1 MSPRFLRCM
10 MAAAL
15 LTAAAVP
22 SGAVTLKKEAERKRA
37 PEFEL
42 KDGSGKTVRLSDHA
56 GRVVVLDFWA
66 TWCTPCKSAM
76 PWLSELAAKYRGEG
90 FEILGISMDQEG
102 WEKVKPFLAKVPVTY
117 PILMGTRRVG
127 YLYGD
132 VESLPLMFF
141 VDREQRV
148 AAIHVG
154 AASRKE
160 VEKTIRALLSLDR

>member
-1 MSPRFLRCM
+1 MSSQFLRSV

-15 LTAAAVP
+15 LAAAAAP
-22 SGAVTLKKEAERKRA
+22 ARAVTLKKEAERKRA

-42 KDGSGKTVRLSDHA
+42 KDGGGNTVRLSDHS
-56 GRVVVLDFWA
+56 GKVVVIDFWA
-66 TWCTPCKSAM
+66 TWCAPCKSAM
-76 PWLSELAAKYRGEG
+76 PWLSELRAKYRGEG
-90 FEILGISMDQEG
+90 FEILGISMDEEG
-102 WEKVKPFLAKVPVTY
+102 WEKVTPFLAKVPVTY
-117 PILMGTRRVG
+117 PILMGTKRVG

-141 VDREQRV
+141 VDRQQRV

-160 VEKTIRALLSLDR
+160 VEKTVRTLLDLR